1 MLHND
6 IENNHLELSNNDNKI
21 WKKICDKIG
30 YLAVSLTI
38 IIIVFILLNYHYKK

>member
-6 IENNHLELSNNDNKI
+6 VEHNHPELSNNDDKI

-38 IIIVFILLNYHYKK
+38 IIIVFIFINYHYKK

>member
-1 MLHND
+1 MLQND
-6 IENNHLELSNNDNKI
+6 IEHNHLELPDNDNKI

-38 IIIVFILLNYHYKK
+38 IIIVFILLNYFYKK